1 MGSCAPSVPSSDARL
16 LFLSIAPNMNRT
28 SLLALSLC
36 ATTVAACS
44 GLKDA
49 LTAHVD
55 VVARAGSQELSVTR
69 LSDLLGK
76 AKLQVPINKEVATLV
91 ARDLWVPYQL
101 LGLAAARGD
110 SLADA
115 KAIDAAAAG
124 MIENAKLTRFM
135 ESVAARFPVDSGTEA
150 SYLAAS
156 GGLYAA
162 RHILLLVPEGATPA
176 VRDSVKKRIDG
187 IRAQVTAANFADMA
201 RRYSQDNSAQKG
213 GDLGVFP
220 RGMMVKPFGDAVA
233 ALKPGEISPVVQTQ
247 FGYHIVQRSTW
258 DQAKA
263 QFAGQ
268 AQGRGRQVAE
278 STYIAQAQTAANVKL
293 KSDAAATMKAV
304 AKDPMAHRN
313 DKTSVASYT
322 GGNLTAGRLAMVIL
336 AAPRSGQL
344 TQQIQQAPDSLVNQY
359 VTNMAQREVLLR
371 RADSAKVGLSP
382 EELANLHRD
391 FTQAVVMSWSQL
403 GIDPKSL
410 ADSAKTPADRERLAA
425 VRVEAFLDR
434 VLAGQAQPVPVP
446 APLQIVLMDKYD
458 AKVNDAGIDRAVER
472 AAKLRATADSAR
484 SAQQPPSAVPLPG
497 APGAGPATPPGAV
510 PLPGQPAPTRP

>member
-16 LFLSIAPNMNRT
+16 HFLSIAPNMNRT
-28 SLLALSLC
+28 SLLVLTLC

-69 LSDLLGK
+69 LSELLGK
-76 AKLQVPINKEVATLV
+76 AKLQVPINKDVATLV

-110 SLADA
+110 SLGDV
-115 KAIDAAAAG
+115 KAVDAAASG
-124 MIENAKLTRFM
+124 MIENAKLGRFM
-135 ESVAARFPVDSGTEA
+135 ESVSAKFPVDSGSEA
-150 SYLAAS
+150 SYLAGG
-156 GGLYAA
+156 GGLLAA
-162 RHILLLVPEGATPA
+162 RHILLLVPENSSPA
-176 VRDSVKKRIDG
+176 VRDSVRKKIES
-187 IRAQVTAANFADMA
+187 IRAQVTPANFADMA
-201 RRYSQDNSAQKG
+201 KRYSQDNTAQKG
-213 GDLGVFP
+213 GDLGIFP
-220 RGMMVKPFGDAVA
+220 RGIMVKPFGDAVA
-233 ALKPGEISPVVQTQ
+233 ALKPGEISPVVETQ
-247 FGYHIVQRSTW
+247 YGYHIVQRSPW
-258 DQAKA
+258 DQVKSQYPA
-263 QFAGQ
+263 QAL
-268 AQGRGRQVAE
+268 ARGRQVAE

-293 KSDAAATMKAV
+293 KSDAATTMKAV

-313 DKTSVASYT
+313 DKTSVATYA
-322 GGNLTAGRLAMVIL
+322 GGNLTAGRLALVLL

-391 FTQAVVMSWSQL
+391 FSQAVAMSWTQL

-410 ADSAKTPADRERLAA
+410 ADSAKTPAERERLAA
-425 VRVEAFLDR
+425 SRVEAFLDR
-434 VLAGQAQPVPVP
+434 VMAGQAQPVPVP

-458 AKVNDAGIDRAVER
+458 AKVNSAGIDRAVER
-472 AAKLRATADSAR
+472 AAKLRAQADSAR

-497 APGAGPATPPGAV
+497 AARPGAGTQPGAV
-510 PLPGQPAPTRP
+510 PLPAQPAPARP

>member
-1 MGSCAPSVPSSDARL
+1 
-16 LFLSIAPNMNRT
+16 MNRT
-28 SLLALSLC
+28 SLLVLSVC

-76 AKLQVPINKEVATLV
+76 AKLQVPINKDVATLV

-115 KAIDAAAAG
+115 KAIDAAASG
-124 MIENAKLTRFM
+124 MIENAKLGRFM
-135 ESVAARFPVDSGTEA
+135 ESVAAKFPVDSGTEA
-150 SYLAAS
+150 SYVNAS

-162 RHILLLVPEGATPA
+162 RHILLLVPQGATPA
-176 VRDSVKKRIDG
+176 VRDSIKKKIEG
-187 IRAQVTAANFADMA
+187 IRAQVTSANFADMA
-201 RRYSQDNSAQKG
+201 KRYSQDNTKDKG

-233 ALKPGEISPVVQTQ
+233 ALKPGEISPVVETQ
-247 FGYHIVQRSTW
+247 YGYHIVQRSTW
-258 DQAKA
+258 DQAKTQYA
-263 QFAGQ
+263 AQ

-278 STYIAQAQTAANVKL
+278 STYIAQAQIAANVKL
-293 KSDAAATMKAV
+293 KSDAAATMKSV
-304 AKDPMAHRN
+304 AKDPMAHRKDN
-313 DKTSVASYT
+313 TAIATYT
-322 GGNLTAGRLAMVIL
+322 GGTLTAGRLANVLL

-344 TQQIQQAPDSLVNQY
+344 MQQIQQAPDSLVNQY

-382 EELANLHRD
+382 EEVANLHRD
-391 FTQAVVMSWSQL
+391 FGQAVAMSWAQL

-425 VRVEAFLDR
+425 ARVEAFLDR
-434 VLAGQAQPVPVP
+434 VMAGQAQPVPVP

-458 AKVNDAGIDRAVER
+458 AKVNAAGIDRAVER
-472 AAKLRATADSAR
+472 AAKLRASADSAR
-484 SAQQPPSAVPLPG
+484 TAQQPPSAVPLPG
-497 APGAGPATPPGAV
+497 APAAAAPKPSQ
-510 PLPGQPAPTRP
+510 QPAPAKP

>member
-1 MGSCAPSVPSSDARL
+1 MGSSAPSVPSSDARPL
-16 LFLSIAPNMNRT
+16 LLYIAPNMNRT
-28 SLLALSLC
+28 SLLVLSLC
-36 ATTVAACS
+36 ATTVVACS

-76 AKLQVPINKEVATLV
+76 AKLQVPINKDVATLV

-101 LGLAAARGD
+101 LGVAAARGD

-115 KAIDAAAAG
+115 AAIDAAAAG
-124 MIENAKLTRFM
+124 MIENAKLGRFM
-135 ESVAARFPVDSGTEA
+135 ESIASTFPTDSGTEA
-150 SYLAAS
+150 GYLAAN
-156 GGLYAA
+156 GGLYSA
-162 RHILLLVPEGATPA
+162 RHILLLVPENATPA
-176 VRDSVKKRIDG
+176 VRDSIRKKVTG

-201 RRYSQDNSAQKG
+201 KRYSQDNTAQKG

-220 RGMMVKPFGDAVA
+220 RSMMVKPFGDAVA
-233 ALKPGEISPVVQTQ
+233 ALKPGEISPVVETQ

-258 DQAKA
+258 DEAKA
-263 QFAGQ
+263 QYAAQ

-293 KSDAAATMKAV
+293 KSDAATTAKAV
-304 AKDPMAHRN
+304 AKDPMAHRK
-313 DKTSVASYT
+313 DKAAVATYS
-322 GGNLTAGRLAMVIL
+322 GGTLSAGRLAMVLL
-336 AAPRSGQL
+336 ATPRSAQL

-371 RADSAKVGLSP
+371 RADSAKTGLSP
-382 EELANLHRD
+382 EELTNLHRD
-391 FTQAVVMSWSQL
+391 FSQAVAMSWTQL

-410 ADSAKTPADRERLAA
+410 SDSAKTPAERERLAA
-425 VRVEAFLDR
+425 TRVEAFLDR
-434 VLAGQAQPVPVP
+434 VMAGQAQPVPVP

-458 AKVNDAGIDRAVER
+458 AKVNQAGIDRAVER
-472 AAKLRATADSAR
+472 AAKLRASADSAR
-484 SAQQPPSAVPLPG
+484 AAQQPPSAVPLPG
-497 APGAGPATPPGAV
+497 AAPGAGTPGATPAPA
-510 PLPGQPAPTRP
+510 QPAPARP

>member
-1 MGSCAPSVPSSDARL
+1 
-16 LFLSIAPNMNRT
+16 MNRT
-28 SLLALSLC
+28 SLLVLSLC
-36 ATTVAACS
+36 ATTVTACS

-55 VVARAGSQELSVTR
+55 VVARAGSQELSVDR
-69 LSDLLGK
+69 LGNLLGH
-76 AKLQVPINKEVATLV
+76 ATLQVPITKDVATLV

-110 SLADA
+110 SLGDA

-124 MIENAKLTRFM
+124 MIENAKLGRFM
-135 ESVAARFPVDSGTEA
+135 ESVAATFPADSGTEA
-150 SYLAAS
+150 GYTAGN

-162 RHILLLVPEGATPA
+162 RHILLLVPEGAAPA
-176 VRDSVKKRIDG
+176 VRDSIRKKIAG
-187 IRAQVTAANFADMA
+187 IRAQVTPANFADMA
-201 RRYSQDNSAQKG
+201 RRYSQDNTAQKG

-233 ALKPGEISPVVQTQ
+233 ALKPGEISPVVETQ
-247 FGYHIVQRSTW
+247 YGYHIVQRSTW

-263 QFAGQ
+263 QYVAQAAGH
-268 AQGRGRQVAE
+268 GRQMAE
-278 STYIAQAQTAANVKL
+278 STYIAQAQASAKVKL

-313 DKTSVASYT
+313 DRTAVATYE
-322 GGNLTAGRLAMVIL
+322 GGALTAGRLAMVL
-336 AAPRSGQL
+336 VAAPRSGQL
-344 TQQIQQAPDSLVNQY
+344 MQQIQQAPDSLVNQY

-391 FTQAVVMSWSQL
+391 FAQAVAMSWTQL
-403 GIDPKSL
+403 GLDPKSL
-410 ADSAKTPADRERLAA
+410 ADSGKTTGERERIAA
-425 VRVEAFLDR
+425 ARVEAFLDR
-434 VLAGQAQPVPVP
+434 VMAGQAQPVPVP

-458 AKVNDAGIDRAVER
+458 AKVNAAGIDRAVER
-472 AAKLRATADSAR
+472 AARLRASADSAR
-484 SAQQPPSAVPLPG
+484 AAKQPPSAVPLPG
-497 APGAGPATPPGAV
+497 AAAPPAGAV
-510 PLPGQPAPTRP
+510 PLPAQPAPARP

>member
-1 MGSCAPSVPSSDARL
+1 
-16 LFLSIAPNMNRT
+16 MNRS
-28 SLLALSLC
+28 SLLVLSLC
-36 ATTVAACS
+36 ATTAVACS

-69 LSDLLGK
+69 LSDLLGQ

-110 SLADA
+110 SLTDA

-124 MIENAKLTRFM
+124 MIENAKLGRFM
-135 ESVAARFPVDSGTEA
+135 ESVAAGFPVDSGTEA
-150 SYLAAS
+150 SYLAAN

-162 RHILLLVPEGATPA
+162 RHILLLVPENSSAT
-176 VRDSVKKRIDG
+176 VRDSVKRQIDR
-187 IRAQVTAANFADMA
+187 IRAQVTPTNFAELA
-201 RRYSQDNSAQKG
+201 RRYSQDNTAQKG

-247 FGYHIVQRSTW
+247 YGYHIVQRSTW
-258 DQAKA
+258 DQAKS
-263 QFAGQ
+263 QFASQ

-278 STYIAQAQTAANVKL
+278 STYITQAQTAANVKL
-293 KSDAAATMKAV
+293 KDDAAATMKAV
-304 AKDPMAHRN
+304 AKDPMAHRK
-313 DKTSVASYT
+313 DKTAVASYS
-322 GGNLTAGRLAMVIL
+322 GGTLSAGRLAMVLL
-336 AAPRSGQL
+336 AAPRSAQL

-382 EELANLHRD
+382 DELASLHRD
-391 FTQAVVMSWSQL
+391 FSQAVAMSWTQL

-410 ADSAKTPADRERLAA
+410 ADSAKTPAERERLAA
-425 VRVEAFLDR
+425 ARVEAFLDR
-434 VLAGQAQPVPVP
+434 VMAGQAQPVPVP

-458 AKVNDAGIDRAVER
+458 AQVNAAGIDRAVER

-484 SAQQPPSAVPLPG
+484 AAQQPPSAVPLPG
-497 APGAGPATPPGAV
+497 ATPAPGTGAAPGAV
-510 PLPGQPAPTRP
+510 PLPAQPAPARP